1 MTWRIALVLTLALAN
16 GCSKPAAPKPAAAPA
31 PAAEP
36 ATSATTGTVAGHG
49 PPPNPGAQVVVVLEP
64 TTPRSFPPQ
73 AEPPV
78 MDQVSLTFLPELL
91 VVRTGQPAEFRNSD
105 DTLHNVHVNH
115 EETREP
121 AFNVAIP
128 TGGSYSYT
136 FARDGLYRVGCD
148 IHPAMA
154 ASVFSTATPYAMLA
168 EADGRFGF
176 GDVAPGSYRVTI
188 YSSGRRLQQA
198 VEVKGG
204 GVTEVTLQ

>member
-1 MTWRIALVLTLALAN
+1 
-16 GCSKPAAPKPAAAPA
+16 
-31 PAAEP
+31 
-36 ATSATTGTVAGHG
+36 
-49 PPPNPGAQVVVVLEP
+49 
-64 TTPRSFPPQ
+64 
-73 AEPPV
+73 
-78 MDQVSLTFLPELL
+78 MDQVSLTFLPDLL

-154 ASVFSTATPYAMLA
+154 ASVFATATPYAMLA
-168 EADGRFGF
+168 ESDGRFSF
-176 GDVAPGSYRVTI
+176 GDVTPGSYRVTI

-198 VEVKGG
+198 VDVKGG
-204 GVTEVTLQ
+204 GITEVTLQ